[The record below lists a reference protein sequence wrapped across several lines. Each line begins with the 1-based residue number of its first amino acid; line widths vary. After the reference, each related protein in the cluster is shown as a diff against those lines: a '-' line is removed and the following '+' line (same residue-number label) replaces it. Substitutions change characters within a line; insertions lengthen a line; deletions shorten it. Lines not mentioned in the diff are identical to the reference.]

1 MQWVCCNAK
10 LRYQNALAS
19 VLACDIIKICARLK
33 IKIKDGEFYMT
44 KAGERIHA
52 MDELRGFAIICMVF
66 FHAFY
71 TMSFMFDISA
81 GSVLFS
87 FFAPAQV
94 YFACGFIV
102 ISGIAS
108 CLSRSNLK
116 RGLCLFAVALGVTVV
131 TCLFLK
137 GNEIYFGI
145 LHLLAVCMV
154 AAHFVMP
161 VLEKIPV
168 AIGAGVNAVLFYMTY
183 DVMYGRLKI
192 PFYGYV
198 RLPSSLYEGNLLS
211 PLGFFNGDYFS
222 ADYFPILPY
231 MFMFFVGVFVG
242 RLAKQGRFPLFLYK
256 SRVPFLSF
264 VGRHTLIIYIVHQP
278 IIYVILSL
286 YAYISG

>member
-1 MQWVCCNAK
+1 MAQS
-10 LRYQNALAS
+10 R
-19 VLACDIIKICARLK
+19 
-33 IKIKDGEFYMT
+33 G
-44 KAGERIHA
+44 RIHT

-71 TMSFMFDISA
+71 TMGFMFDIKV
-81 GSVLFS
+81 GGVLLN

-102 ISGIAS
+102 ISGISS

-116 RGLCLFAVALGVTVV
+116 RGVKLLAIALGLTAA

-145 LHLLAVCMV
+145 LHLLAVCMI
-154 AAHFVMP
+154 AAYFVMP
-161 VLEKIPV
+161 IIEKIPLV
-168 AIGAGVNAVLFYMTY
+168 VGIAVNAVLFYMTY
-183 DVMYGRLKI
+183 DVMYGILRI
-192 PFYGYV
+192 PFCGDV
-198 RLPSSLYEGNLLS
+198 RLPNSLYASNLLS
-211 PLGFFNGDYFS
+211 PLGFFNSDYFS

-231 MFMFFVGVFVG
+231 MFMFFIGVFVG
-242 RLAKQGRFPLFLYK
+242 RLAKQGQLPLFLYK

-278 IIYVILSL
+278 IIYVILLL